1 MGCAKGDWIMPQD
14 GSLLLRFL
22 AKVVF
27 EIVPAALA
35 SVVGGI
41 LFTHYQMGYGGT
53 PKPVVEQAAPASAE
67 MVRLLRDEHAA
78 IVDYLKAQTE
88 AEKSRLAAEDEASAR
103 SVAEAKAAL
112 AAAAITATPA
122 AAPAIAAMPAAAPIA
137 ASRRPNAIAPA
148 VKVAANRGRAPAA
161 TAPRAPRAPLVIA
174 QVEQSS
180 GTASAQPPA
189 GNSESLLAKTLDI
202 KDRVVDATL
211 HVIDTIGSIPSMIA
225 SRGDHAGASNAT
237 VPPAGRLVGASS

>member
-1 MGCAKGDWIMPQD
+1 MGCAKGDWIMPHD

-53 PKPVVEQAAPASAE
+53 PKPAVEQAAPASAE

-88 AEKSRLAAEDEASAR
+88 AEKNRLAAEDEASAR

-112 AAAAITATPA
+112 AAAAIAATPA
-122 AAPAIAAMPAAAPIA
+122 AAPVIAAAPA
-137 ASRRPNAIAPA
+137 PTTSVSRRPNAIVPA

-161 TAPRAPRAPLVIA
+161 APPRAPLVIA
-174 QVEQSS
+174 QVEQS
-180 GTASAQPPA
+180 GGAASAQPPA

>member
-1 MGCAKGDWIMPQD
+1 MPYD

-53 PKPVVEQAAPASAE
+53 PKPAVEQAAPASAE
-67 MVRLLRDEHAA
+67 MVKLLRDEHAA

-88 AEKSRLAAEDEASAR
+88 TEKSRLAAEDEASAR

-112 AAAAITATPA
+112 AAAAIAATPAPTPAIAATPA
-122 AAPAIAAMPAAAPIA
+122 AAPAV
-137 ASRRPNAIAPA
+137 ASRRPSAIMPA
-148 VKVAANRGRAPAA
+148 VKVAANRGRAPAVA
-161 TAPRAPRAPLVIA
+161 TSSVAPRAPLVIA

-180 GTASAQPPA
+180 GAASAQPST

-211 HVIDTIGSIPSMIA
+211 HMIDTIGSIPSMIA
-225 SRGDHAGASNAT
+225 SRGDHAGTANASA
-237 VPPAGRLVGASS
+237 PPAGRLVGTSS

>member
-1 MGCAKGDWIMPQD
+1 MGCAKGDWIMPHD

-112 AAAAITATPA
+112 AAAAIAATPA
-122 AAPAIAAMPAAAPIA
+122 PTPAIAATPAPTTAV
-137 ASRRPNAIAPA
+137 SRRPNAIVPA

-161 TAPRAPRAPLVIA
+161 APPRAPLVIA
-174 QVEQSS
+174 QVEQS
-180 GTASAQPPA
+180 GGAASAQPPA

>member
-1 MGCAKGDWIMPQD
+1 
-14 GSLLLRFL
+14 
-22 AKVVF
+22 V
-27 EIVPAALA
+27 
-35 SVVGGI
+35 
-41 LFTHYQMGYGGT
+41 
-53 PKPVVEQAAPASAE
+53 
-67 MVRLLRDEHAA
+67 
-78 IVDYLKAQTE
+78 
-88 AEKSRLAAEDEASAR
+88 
-103 SVAEAKAAL
+103 
-112 AAAAITATPA
+112 
-122 AAPAIAAMPAAAPIA
+122 
-137 ASRRPNAIAPA
+137 PA

-161 TAPRAPRAPLVIA
+161 APPRAPLVIA